1 MKGLS
6 KFFCRRTKNNPILLG
21 QAGVGKTAIAKGL
34 ASRISDANVP
44 VFLLVGGNVILF
56 IDEVHTLIGSGTVGR
71 GNQGSGLQQLMI
83 KSMLILCLYLIIT
96 PNSSWVFFII
106 NNCCFTFRP
115 TIVGAGEIAEVA
127 SLWSAIP
134 IQQLTVYERML
145 LVGLDER
152 LKERV
157 CGQDEAVDASVC

>member
-83 KSMLILCLYLIIT
+83 KM
-96 PNSSWVFFII
+96 
-106 NNCCFTFRP
+106 
-115 TIVGAGEIAEVA
+115 GAGEIAEVA

-157 CGQDEAVDASVC
+157 CGQDEVVDASVC

>member
-1 MKGLS
+1 MVSVQLEAS
-6 KFFCRRTKNNPILLG
+6 LMTVIRTKNNPILLG

-34 ASRISDANVP
+34 ASRVSDANVP
-44 VFLLVGGNVILF
+44 VFLLTKRVMGELEGRVTSLIREVKESGNVILF

-83 KSMLILCLYLIIT
+83 KM
-96 PNSSWVFFII
+96 
-106 NNCCFTFRP
+106 
-115 TIVGAGEIAEVA
+115 GAREIAEVA